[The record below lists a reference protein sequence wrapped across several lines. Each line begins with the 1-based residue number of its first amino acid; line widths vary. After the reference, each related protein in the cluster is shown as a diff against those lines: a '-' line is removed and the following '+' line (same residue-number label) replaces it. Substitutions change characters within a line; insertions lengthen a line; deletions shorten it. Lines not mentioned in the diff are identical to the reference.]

1 MLGILLK
8 TCHIIY
14 IKTFRQ
20 KGFVSPHRILLLIFF
35 LNDVQ
40 CTLEETAA
48 LFDGTEAVQDITYR
62 AAIHAG
68 LDLDTQLSPP
78 SPQKEPRA
86 LELKRY
92 RSSSTTPSPLSEKR
106 RSSLSTGRKLPDNMT
121 YVLEVQ
127 KPDEI
132 HSIH

>member
-1 MLGILLK
+1 MSFTSKLSDERGPSCLI
-8 TCHIIY
+8 
-14 IKTFRQ
+14 
-20 KGFVSPHRILLLIFF
+20 VHRPYFF

-40 CTLEETAA
+40 RTLEETAA

-62 AAIHAG
+62 AAVHAG
-68 LDLDTQLSPP
+68 LDLDTQLRSP
-78 SPQKEPRA
+78 SLQKELPA

-92 RSSSTTPSPLSEKR
+92 QSASTAPSPLSEKR
-106 RSSLSTGRKLPDNMT
+106 RNSLSTRKLPDNMT

-127 KPDEI
+127 RPDEI